1 MKYWDETVDR
11 EEQLEARRRLIK
23 LQARHDPVCAES
35 LAAESLLTGG
45 AAFIPTMLD
54 YDDDLEDWRPF

>member
-1 MKYWDETVDR
+1 MADDFDR
-11 EEQLEARRRLIK
+11 EAQLEARRQLIRK
-23 LQARHDPVCAES
+23 QARRDPVCAES

-54 YDDDLEDWRPF
+54 YDDELEDWRPF